1 MPIKNRTVYDKHAM
15 RRFVLF
21 NALKNRRIRLILVL
35 IFGTLGLAA
44 CAVRIAQNGFAST
57 DGLLGVALLGLLALL
72 AVRWF
77 ISPYFR
83 YGKTVGSW
91 TITLSYEFYTRDF
104 VARSERVNAARN
116 SGVPYSALESVHERK
131 EYIYLYANKASAF
144 IVAKDGF
151 SEEELNSFRAV
162 LRREV
167 DDSRLH
173 LK

>member
-1 MPIKNRTVYDKHAM
+1 MPIKNQTTYDKHAM
-15 RRFVLF
+15 RRFILF
-21 NALKNRRIRLILVL
+21 NAVKNRRIRLILVSV
-35 IFGTLGLAA
+35 FGTLGLLV
-44 CAVRIAQNGFAST
+44 CLVRIGENGLAST
-57 DGLLGVALLGLLALL
+57 DGLLFAALLGLIALL
-72 AVRWF
+72 AFRWF

-83 YGKTVGSW
+83 YGKTVKSW

-144 IVAKDGF
+144 IVAK
-151 SEEELNSFRAV
+151 NSFSDKDLKSFRGL

-167 DDSRLH
+167 DDKKLH